1 MTDYAVNLQAERSI
15 ADLLTGLNE
24 SQRQAVDS
32 VGGPV
37 LVIAGPG
44 SGKTRV
50 LTHRVAVLVR
60 GHGVPPYRIMAVTFT
75 NKAAREMRER
85 LNLLI
90 GEQVN
95 QLAVGTFHAN
105 CVRILRR
112 DGQVLGLP
120 SNFNIYDRDDQER
133 LVRQAIKELDLDDKR
148 YTPRAVLAAISQ
160 AKSELRTPDQYQA
173 KTYWHEVAGR
183 IYARYDELL
192 AANDGLDFDDLLMK
206 TALLLRQHHD
216 ILDKYQQ
223 RYLHILVDEFQD
235 TNAAQYELLQLLAGG
250 YRNLF
255 VVGDEDQSIY
265 SWRGADARHVQRFRH
280 DYPDAQVVLL
290 EQNYRSTQN
299 ILDVANAVISRNQG
313 RTHKHLRTDRQGG
326 PRIVLREAYNESQEG
341 TFITEEIERLVQS
354 GACRLGD
361 IAVMYRTNAQ
371 SRVVEDAFVAQGLP
385 YKLVGA
391 TRFYERREIKDV
403 LAYLRVIH
411 NPHDNVSLTR
421 IINVPAR
428 TIGASTIAAL
438 GDLATRQGC
447 SMYEAIHVLEQAP
460 DASAITVRACKALL
474 SFARFMDDLIAI
486 SRQANPVELL
496 DSLLD
501 QSGYAQYVRDGTEEG
516 IERWENILELR
527 NVAAEYAYLPV
538 ESALSVFLEEVSLV
552 SDVDNLTESNDLP
565 TLLTLHAAKGL
576 EFGTVFIV
584 GMNEGLLPHSRS
596 LEDVGALEEERR
608 LCYVGITRAKD
619 RLFLL
624 YTFRRTQYGATEF
637 SEPSR
642 FLSDIPRV
650 LIEGQEV
657 DDKKQT
663 ARQIDLGMGTGRYVK
678 RSVPVAAPP
687 VPARNAQR
695 ATLDPQFKI
704 GDKVRHDTFGDGTVV
719 ESRMS
724 RGDEEVTVVFKGRG
738 IKKLVAGYLRK
749 VND

>member
-1 MTDYAVNLQAERSI
+1 MSDRVASLQPSRAPGDS
-15 ADLLTGLNE
+15 LNGLNE
-24 SQRQAVDS
+24 SQRKAVES
-32 VGGPV
+32 AGGPV

-60 GHGVPPYRIMAVTFT
+60 AHGVPPYRIMAVTFT

-85 LNLLI
+85 LHLLI

-112 DGQVLGLP
+112 DGQALGLP

-133 LVRQAIKELDLDDKR
+133 LVRQAIKELNVDDKR
-148 YTPRAVLAAISQ
+148 YTPRAVLASISQ
-160 AKSELRTPDQYQA
+160 AKSELKTPDQYVA

-183 IYARYDELL
+183 VYARYDELL
-192 AANDGLDFDDLLMK
+192 SANDALDFDDLLMK
-206 TALLLRQHHD
+206 TALLMRQHAD
-216 ILDKYQQ
+216 VLQKYQE

-250 YRNLF
+250 HRNLF

-280 DYPDAQVVLL
+280 DYPDVQVVLL

-313 RTHKHLRTDRQGG
+313 RTRKQLRTDRQGG
-326 PRIVLREAYNESQEG
+326 PKIVLREAYNESQEAE
-341 TFITEEIERLVQS
+341 FIAEETERLVQS

-371 SRVVEDAFVAQGLP
+371 SRVVEDAFVAHSLP

-391 TRFYERREIKDV
+391 TRFYERREVKDV

-411 NPHDNVSLTR
+411 NPRDSVSLAR

-428 TIGASTIAAL
+428 SIGSGTITAL
-438 GDLATRQGC
+438 GELAAHQGC
-447 SMYEAIHVLEQAP
+447 SLYEAIRVMEQAP
-460 DASAITVRACKALL
+460 DAAAITARRSKALL
-474 SFARFMDDLIAI
+474 SFAHFMDDLIAL
-486 SRQANPVELL
+486 RTQVNPVELL
-496 DSLLD
+496 DALLD
-501 QSGYAQYVRDGTEEG
+501 RSGYAQYVRDGTDEG
-516 IERWENILELR
+516 TERWENVLELR

-538 ESALSVFLEEVSLV
+538 DSALSVFLEEVSLV

-596 LEDVGALEEERR
+596 LEDMDALEEERR
-608 LCYVGITRAKD
+608 LCYVGITRAKE
-619 RLFLL
+619 RLYLL
-624 YTFRRTQYGATEF
+624 HTFRRTQYGATEF

-642 FLSDIPRV
+642 FLADIPRL
-650 LIEGQEV
+650 LIEGHAA
-657 DDKKQT
+657 DDRQQS
-663 ARQIDLGMGTGRYVK
+663 ARQIDLGLDAGRFVR
-678 RSVPVAAPP
+678 RSAPVSAPP
-687 VPARNAQR
+687 VPAPKAPR
-695 ATLDPQFKI
+695 ASQDPQFKS
-704 GDKVRHDTFGDGTVV
+704 GDKVTHDAFGEGTVV
-719 ESRMS
+719 ESRVA
-724 RGDEEVTVVFKGRG
+724 RGDEEVTVAFKGRG
-738 IKKLVAGYLRK
+738 IKKLMAGYLHK
-749 VND
+749 L

>member
-1 MTDYAVNLQAERSI
+1 MTESAMTPQPERPTG
-15 ADLLTGLNE
+15 DLMAGLNT
-24 SQRQAVDS
+24 SQRQAVES
-32 VGGPV
+32 AGGPV

-60 GHGVPPYRIMAVTFT
+60 THGVPAYRIMAVTFT

-85 LNLLI
+85 LKLLI

-133 LVRQAIKELDLDDKR
+133 LVRQAIKELNLDDKR

-160 AKSELRTPDQYQA
+160 AKSELKTPEQYHA

-183 IYARYDELL
+183 IYTRYDELL
-192 AANDGLDFDDLLMK
+192 TANDALDFDDLLMK
-206 TALLLRQHHD
+206 TALLLKQH
-216 ILDKYQQ
+216 LDVQEKYQQ

-235 TNAAQYELLQLLAGG
+235 TNAAQYELLQLLSGG

-299 ILDVANAVISRNQG
+299 ILDVANAVISRNRG
-313 RTHKHLRTDRQGG
+313 RTRKELHTDRQGG
-326 PRIVLREAYNESQEG
+326 PKIVLREAYNESQEA
-341 TFITEEIERLVQS
+341 TFIAEEIERLVQS
-354 GACRLGD
+354 RLCQLGD
-361 IAVMYRTNAQ
+361 VAVMYRTNAQ
-371 SRVVEDAFVAQGLP
+371 SRVVEDAFVVHGLP

-403 LAYLRVIH
+403 LAYLRVLH
-411 NPHDNVSLTR
+411 NPRDAVSLAR

-428 TIGASTIAAL
+428 TIGASTIAGL
-438 GDLATRQGC
+438 NELATRQDC
-447 SMYEAIHVLEQAP
+447 SLYEAIHVLEQNV
-460 DASAITVRACKALL
+460 DAASITARGRKSLL
-474 SFARFMDDLIAI
+474 SFAHFMDDLIAMAT
-486 SRQANPVELL
+486 QVNPVELL
-496 DSLLD
+496 DTLLD
-501 QSGYAQYVRDGTEEG
+501 RSGYAQYVRDGTEEG

-538 ESALSVFLEEVSLV
+538 ESALSVLLEEVSLV

-596 LEDVGALEEERR
+596 LEDMDALEEERR

-624 YTFRRTQYGATEF
+624 HTFRRTQYGTTEF

-642 FLSDIPRV
+642 FLSDIPRL
-650 LIEGQEV
+650 LIEGQEA
-657 DDKKQT
+657 DDQKQT

-678 RSVPVAAPP
+678 RSTPVAAPP
-687 VPARNAQR
+687 IPAPGEQR
-695 ATLDPQFKI
+695 VSLEPQFKI
-704 GDKVRHDTFGDGTVV
+704 GDRVKHDSFGDGTVV

-724 RGDEEVTVVFKGRG
+724 RGDEEVTVAFKGRG
-738 IKKLVAGYLRK
+738 IKKLMAGYLRRAA
-749 VND
+749 D